1 MSQFCY
7 IVDVSGIPENE
18 RHKYYSAVELGS
30 DVITPFDPRLTEF
43 EVYYD
48 EKSSITA
55 PPILPH
61 PCKVRQIK

>member
-30 DVITPFDPRLTEF
+30 DVITPFDPRLTE
-43 EVYYD
+43 
-48 EKSSITA
+48 KSSITA